1 MEIKNNRVKP
11 NVSLIK
17 QQTVTTLR
25 QTKEPTATR
34 STGCYT
40 DSFTSARAAAL
51 EAITSSRA
59 TALGAHSSNRATTLA
74 ARSSNRAAML
84 GAISGAALGVLAA
97 CLPAVAQTAV
107 VAALA
112 VGGGASMLYP
122 VLTSTSNIGTPRWE
136 SGVASLM
143 TTGLFLGAPSAAV
156 MLAKIPSFTSAGPL
170 ALLAILGGATGAVI
184 GHLLSDKNH

>member
-1 MEIKNNRVKP
+1 MDIKNNRVKP
-11 NVSLIK
+11 NVPTTKSR
-17 QQTVTTLR
+17 TVTTPQ
-25 QTKEPTATR
+25 QTKEPTT
-34 STGCYT
+34 TGIVGCDT
-40 DSFTSARAAAL
+40 VSFTSARAAAL
-51 EAITSSRA
+51 DALTSNHA
-59 TALGAHSSNRATTLA
+59 TTLGTHSSNRATT
-74 ARSSNRAAML
+74 L
-84 GAISGAALGVLAA
+84 GAISGAALGVLAT
-97 CLPAVAQTAV
+97 CLPGIAQTAV
-107 VAALA
+107 VVALA
-112 VGGGASMLYP
+112 VGGAASLLYP